1 MLNPVIA
8 MVSLFTRM
16 FYKEIFIEKY
26 YKRYIKLSVINFD
39 DLKQNRVSKTNSIF
53 HSAIKWRG
61 WTISDGKLAPFNFI
75 LWSLRIT

>member
-8 MVSLFTRM
+8 TVSLFTRM

-53 HSAIKWRG
+53 NSAIK
-61 WTISDGKLAPFNFI
+61 
-75 LWSLRIT
+75 

>member
-1 MLNPVIA
+1 

-53 HSAIKWRG
+53 NSAIK
-61 WTISDGKLAPFNFI
+61 
-75 LWSLRIT
+75 